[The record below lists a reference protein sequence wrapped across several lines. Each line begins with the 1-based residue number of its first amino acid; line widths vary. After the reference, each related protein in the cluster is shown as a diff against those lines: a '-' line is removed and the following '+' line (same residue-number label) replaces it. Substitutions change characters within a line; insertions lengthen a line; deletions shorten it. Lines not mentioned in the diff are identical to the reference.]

1 MRSVATGAAA
11 ANTEVQSD
19 DQPGGSPEAE
29 LPRIRAKRLTRAE
42 RPQYLDNADFEEE
55 VCMLLLDTHICCNID
70 S

>member
-11 ANTEVQSD
+11 GNSEVKRD
-19 DQPGGSPEAE
+19 EQPGGSPEAE
-29 LPRIRAKRLTRAE
+29 LTRVRAKRLTRAE

-55 VCMLLLDTHICCNID
+55 VCMLLLDTHV